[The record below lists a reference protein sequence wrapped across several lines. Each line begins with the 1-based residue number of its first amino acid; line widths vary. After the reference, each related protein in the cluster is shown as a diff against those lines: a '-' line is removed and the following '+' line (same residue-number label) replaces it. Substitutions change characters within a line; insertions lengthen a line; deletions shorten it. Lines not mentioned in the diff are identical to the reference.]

1 MNENYHLPGVRV
13 NGSEQRFLQH
23 KRGGEVKG
31 APEQK
36 PALKGDH
43 NSLFNAGFEKTLKLF
58 EHNLDNLKEN
68 AKTE

>member
-1 MNENYHLPGVRV
+1 M
-13 NGSEQRFLQH
+13 
-23 KRGGEVKG
+23 KG

-43 NSLFNAGFEKTLKLF
+43 DSLFNAGFEKTLKLF